1 MYTQHV
7 WNDTEK
13 KKGLLQRGLITDPR
27 VRPELLS
34 LVAL

>member
-7 WNDTEK
+7 WNVTE